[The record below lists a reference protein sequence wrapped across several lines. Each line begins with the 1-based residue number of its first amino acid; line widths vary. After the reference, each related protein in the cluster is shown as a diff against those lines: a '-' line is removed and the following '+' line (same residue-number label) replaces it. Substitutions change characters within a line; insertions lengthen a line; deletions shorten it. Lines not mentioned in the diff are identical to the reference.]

1 MCFFT
6 LCAHVYSIVYV
17 CYSGMPAYSAQCN
30 ICDNDQLADLHIS
43 PKITTTCDCLC
54 VWSAVLSS
62 WLTMLCSCLRSHSR
76 TVLSHEAVT
85 TLPLKAHVPTYIQI
99 PNFGLLRPLVTCLH
113 LEHRRPQFCLR
124 VLLAHFHMTQRQTP
138 SPDGV
143 QCMCGSITTALQ
155 GTIALTYVFFYNDIN
170 NTYNLPCICQQTR
183 GSPTLVSSCHQ
194 RR

>member
-1 MCFFT
+1 MRAQLIFELYLFSTCVFPHCVHMYT
-6 LCAHVYSIVYV
+6 ALCMYI

-99 PNFGLLRPLVTCLH
+99 PNVW
-113 LEHRRPQFCLR
+113 
-124 VLLAHFHMTQRQTP
+124 
-138 SPDGV
+138 
-143 QCMCGSITTALQ
+143 TTAATSYL
-155 GTIALTYVFFYNDIN
+155 
-170 NTYNLPCICQQTR
+170 
-183 GSPTLVSSCHQ
+183 SSS
-194 RR
+194 